1 MNQIGIIKNLEYITV
16 SRLTAV
22 SKLYS
27 IDCSTSNVSKLH
39 KALNKVINEG
49 KRAEVRTAVDIEHDE
64 VIDMFNTIEEAI
76 KAYKI
81 KYGRSTFP
89 KDLNIYQLIE
99 DFRKLNPSQIIR
111 EVLKGKE
118 QNRTKTTESSKTK
131 KGKIDFDKLIENE
144 MKLGLL

>member
-22 SKLYS
+22 SKLNS

>member
-1 MNQIGIIKNLEYITV
+1 MNYSEIITNLEYLTV

-22 SKLYS
+22 SKIYN
-27 IDCSTSNVSKLH
+27 IDCSTSNVSRLH
-39 KALNKVINEG
+39 KALNKVIKEG
-49 KRAEVRTAVDIEHDE
+49 KRTIVKTTVDVEHDE
-64 VIDMFNTIEEAI
+64 VIDMLKAIDEGI

-89 KDLNIYQLIE
+89 KDLNIYQLID
-99 DFRKLNPSQIIR
+99 DFRELNPSQIIR
-111 EVLKGKE
+111 DVLKGKE

>member
-1 MNQIGIIKNLEYITV
+1 MTEIQLITNLEYLTV

-22 SKLYS
+22 SKIYN

-39 KALNKVINEG
+39 KALNKVMKEG
-49 KRAEVRTAVDIEHDE
+49 KRTAVKTTVEVEHDE
-64 VIDMFNTIEEAI
+64 IVDMFNAIDEAI
-76 KAYKI
+76 KMYKI

-89 KDLNIYQLIE
+89 KDLNIYQLID

-111 EVLKGKE
+111 EVLKDKE
-118 QNRTKTTESSKTK
+118 QNRTKTTESSKSK

>member
-1 MNQIGIIKNLEYITV
+1 MTEIQLITNLEYLTV

-22 SKLYS
+22 SKIYN

-39 KALNKVINEG
+39 KALNKVMKEG
-49 KRAEVRTAVDIEHDE
+49 KRTAVKTTVEVEHDE
-64 VIDMFNTIEEAI
+64 IVDMFNTIEEAI
-76 KAYKI
+76 KVYKI
-81 KYGRSTFP
+81 KYSRSTFP
-89 KDLNIYQLIE
+89 KDLNIYQLID
-99 DFRKLNPSQIIR
+99 DFRKLNPSQIIS

>member
-1 MNQIGIIKNLEYITV
+1 MQNNLVNNLEYLTV

-22 SKLYS
+22 SKIYN
-27 IDCSTSNVSKLH
+27 IDCSTSNVSRLH
-39 KALNKVINEG
+39 KALNKVIKEG
-49 KRAEVRTAVDIEHDE
+49 KRTEVKTTVEVEHDE
-64 VIDMFNTIEEAI
+64 VIDMLKAIDEGI

-89 KDLNIYQLIE
+89 KDLNIYQLID

>member
-1 MNQIGIIKNLEYITV
+1 MNNSEIIKNLEYITV

-22 SKLYS
+22 SKLYN
-27 IDCSTSNVSKLH
+27 IDCSTSNVSRLH
-39 KALNKVINEG
+39 KALNKVIKEG
-49 KRAEVRTAVDIEHDE
+49 KRTAVKTTVDVEHDE
-64 VIDMFNTIEEAI
+64 VIDMLKSIDEGI
-76 KAYKI
+76 KAYKL

-118 QNRTKTTESSKTK
+118 ENRTKPQESSKTK

>member
-1 MNQIGIIKNLEYITV
+1 MTEIELITNLEYLTV
-16 SRLTAV
+16 SRLIAI
-22 SKLYS
+22 SKLYN

-39 KALNKVINEG
+39 KALNKVIKEA
-49 KRAEVRTAVDIEHDE
+49 KRTAVKTTVEVEHDE
-64 VIDMFNTIEEAI
+64 IVDMFNAIDEAI
-76 KAYKI
+76 KMYKI

-89 KDLNIYQLIE
+89 KDLNIYQLID

>member
-1 MNQIGIIKNLEYITV
+1 MNNNEIARNLEDLTV

-22 SKLYS
+22 SKLYRV
-27 IDCSTSNVSKLH
+27 DCSTSNIVRLH
-39 KALNKVINEG
+39 KALKQVVNEA
-49 KRAEVRTAVDIEHDE
+49 KRTEVKTTVEVEHDE
-64 VIDMFNTIEEAI
+64 VIDMFNTVEEGI

-81 KYGRSTFP
+81 KYSRSTFP

-99 DFRKLNPSQIIR
+99 DFRKLSPPQIIR

-118 QNRTKTTESSKTK
+118 DNRTNLKVNSKTR
-131 KGKIDFDKLIENE
+131 KGEIDFDKLIENE

>member
-1 MNQIGIIKNLEYITV
+1 MTEIELITNLEYLTV
-16 SRLTAV
+16 SRLTAI
-22 SKLYS
+22 SKIYN
-27 IDCSTSNVSKLH
+27 IDCSTSNVYRLH

-49 KRAEVRTAVDIEHDE
+49 KRTAIKTAVEVEHDE
-64 VIDMFNTIEEAI
+64 IVDMFNGIDEAI
-76 KAYKI
+76 KVYKI

-89 KDLNIYQLIE
+89 KDLNIYQLID

-118 QNRTKTTESSKTK
+118 QNRTKPKESSKTK
-131 KGKIDFDKLIENE
+131 KSKIDFDKLIENE

>member
-1 MNQIGIIKNLEYITV
+1 MNYSEIITNLEYLTV

-22 SKLYS
+22 SKIYN
-27 IDCSTSNVSKLH
+27 IDCSTSNVSRLH
-39 KALNKVINEG
+39 KALNKVIKEG
-49 KRAEVRTAVDIEHDE
+49 KRTEVKTTVEVEHDE
-64 VIDMFNTIEEAI
+64 VIDMLKAIDEGI

-89 KDLNIYQLIE
+89 KDLNIYQLID

-118 QNRTKTTESSKTK
+118 QDRTKTTESSKTK